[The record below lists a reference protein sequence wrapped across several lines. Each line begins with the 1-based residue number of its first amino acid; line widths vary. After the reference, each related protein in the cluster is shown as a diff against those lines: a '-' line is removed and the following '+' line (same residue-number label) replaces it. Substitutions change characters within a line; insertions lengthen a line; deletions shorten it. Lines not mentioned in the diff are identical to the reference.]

1 MLAVVIINEIIFFHS
16 KNIFL
21 NSARR
26 CILNYETIKVNVNGQ
41 TIENDAFDETKKWA
55 SNLIDQ
61 ITRSDNPST
70 VTLVQVSFYDSMSL
84 LTYFG

>member
-1 MLAVVIINEIIFFHS
+1 MVTHHRPTPKSFASFSHHGRTF
-16 KNIFL
+16 
-21 NSARR
+21 
-26 CILNYETIKVNVNGQ
+26 CETVKVNMNGQ

-70 VTLVQVSFYDSMSL
+70 VTLVQVS
-84 LTYFG
+84 

>member
-1 MLAVVIINEIIFFHS
+1 MYF
-16 KNIFL
+16 KN
-21 NSARR
+21 
-26 CILNYETIKVNVNGQ
+26 CETIKVNINGQ

-84 LTYFG
+84 LTYFGRQF

>member
-1 MLAVVIINEIIFFHS
+1 M
-16 KNIFL
+16 K
-21 NSARR
+21 
-26 CILNYETIKVNVNGQ
+26 GQ

-70 VTLVQVSFYDSMSL
+70 VTLVQVLL
-84 LTYFG
+84 LTILLSQF

>member
-1 MLAVVIINEIIFFHS
+1 MTQKSPREPTADYL
-16 KNIFL
+16 
-21 NSARR
+21 
-26 CILNYETIKVNVNGQ
+26 ETIKVNINGQ

-70 VTLVQVSFYDSMSL
+70 VTLVQVHFYEFYSYDSYRL
-84 LTYFG
+84 